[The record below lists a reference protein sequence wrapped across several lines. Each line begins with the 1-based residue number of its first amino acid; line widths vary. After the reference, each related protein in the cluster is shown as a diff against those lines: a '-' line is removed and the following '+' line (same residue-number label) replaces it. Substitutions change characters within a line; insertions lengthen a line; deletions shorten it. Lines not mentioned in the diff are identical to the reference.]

1 MGIPMMVYSELLFV
15 KSIINHS
22 LINIKFQTPF
32 LAVSVVPFV
41 NRSTCIYLTDYTRLT
56 SLTLLDYTVCPH

>member
-22 LINIKFQTPF
+22 LINIKFQTHF
-32 LAVSVVPFV
+32 LLVSVVPFV
-41 NRSTCIYLTDYTRLT
+41 NRSVSLSYWYMYLFDGLYSTNHSNT
-56 SLTLLDYTVCPH
+56 S